1 MSTTDRGSPLAAT
14 FEAFFEVKTA
24 SDVEGTM
31 SYFAPML
38 TSYIDA
44 TLGWDLDGY
53 DALKAIFTQYMPS
66 WAPPARSYT
75 TGVLSNESSAVVH
88 MVDSPELFGGE
99 LRILAAVDFA
109 DGKIVR
115 WVDYWDA
122 SSFDAV
128 LYSHLRTPAASFPRD
143 LKDGLVPTHAAPELV
158 TAATALHRAFTAADA
173 TAAADL
179 MHPDVVIEDMSLRTQ
194 VLGRIEAARYLSRV
208 LDRPY
213 GTSAGA
219 VGVDSSGP
227 PAPELAASSASPRSS
242 STLTGSPPGSHR
254 STTPGSSMPATR
266 LPWWLPPSLHSDSSE
281 AVSAARGTAAY
292 ELLHTA

>member
-24 SDVEGTM
+24 CDVEGTM
-31 SYFAPML
+31 SYFSPRL

-53 DALKAIFTQYMPS
+53 HALKAIFTQYMPS

-75 TGVLSNESSAVVH
+75 TGVLSNESSALVQ

-208 LDRPY
+208 LADVPY
-213 GTSAGA
+213 G
-219 VGVDSSGP
+219 
-227 PAPELAASSASPRSS
+227 RS
-242 STLTGSPPGSHR
+242 STLRHVVGGSRVGGFEWTAGPGAGGLVGITAIELDADGLVTRITSVYDSR
-254 STTPGSSMPATR
+254 QLDADNKAALVAASVPA
-266 LPWWLPPSLHSDSSE
+266 
-281 AVSAARGTAAY
+281 
-292 ELLHTA
+292 

>member
-1 MSTTDRGSPLAAT
+1 MSTTDRSSPLAAT
-14 FEAFFEVKTA
+14 LEAFFEVKTA

-31 SYFAPML
+31 SYFSPRL

-75 TGVLSNESSAVVH
+75 TGVLSNESSALVH

-158 TAATALHRAFTAADA
+158 TAATALHHAFTAADA
-173 TAAADL
+173 PAAADL
-179 MHPDVVIEDMSLRTQ
+179 MHTDVVIEDMSLRTQ

-208 LDRPY
+208 LADVPY
-213 GTSAGA
+213 G
-219 VGVDSSGP
+219 
-227 PAPELAASSASPRSS
+227 RSS
-242 STLTGSPPGSHR
+242 SLRHVVGGS
-254 STTPGSSMPATR
+254 
-266 LPWWLPPSLHSDSSE
+266 
-281 AVSAARGTAAY
+281 RGGGFEWTAAPGAGGLVGLTAV
-292 ELLHTA
+292 EIDAGGLLTRITSVYDSRQLDADNKAALVAASVPA